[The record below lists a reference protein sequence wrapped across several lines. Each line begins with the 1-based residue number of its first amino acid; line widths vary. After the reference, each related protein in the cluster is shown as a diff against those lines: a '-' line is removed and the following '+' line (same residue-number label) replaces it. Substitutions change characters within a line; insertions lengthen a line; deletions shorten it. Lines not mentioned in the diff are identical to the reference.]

1 MNLEQ
6 FGSWALGQGSV
17 ANPEP
22 NNKYKGE
29 CVSLVQ
35 QYLYQVFGKPF
46 KAYGNAKDWI
56 DNYPSEYFNKLN
68 ATVGYQK
75 GDVLVYGVD
84 RGNGYGHMG
93 IIDCNNKWLDQ
104 NGIKKKAVAYQDKP
118 FAGYKCILRP
128 KNQDALGLEKDKFN
142 VGTVYTTQVE
152 LYIRDAAGTD
162 KQIKQVKDI
171 TVNAKEHAKFQD
183 SNRNAILNAG
193 TRVTCMD
200 TQKIG
205 NDIWIK
211 IPSGWIAGYYEG
223 KDYVK

>member
-1 MNLEQ
+1 MNLQQ

-35 QYLYQVFGKPF
+35 QYLYQVFEKSF

-56 DNYPSEYFNKLN
+56 DKYPSEYFNKLN
-68 ATVGYQK
+68 ANVGYQK
-75 GDVLVYGVD
+75 GDVLVYGAD

-118 FAGYKCILRP
+118 FPGYKCILRP
-128 KNQDALGLEKDKFN
+128 KNQGALGLASEKFN

-152 LYIRDAAGTD
+152 LYIRKEAGTD

-171 TVNAKEHAKFQD
+171 TVNAKENAKFQD
-183 SNRNAILNAG
+183 RNRNAILNAG